1 MKEKYSEG
9 LKKLQNK
16 LENLSLIE
24 EILEVDRNF
33 EVHIKYTVN
42 NVEKDAIL
50 NVDSLKDLIIFSL
63 AELRD
68 REDEELEKIF
78 DRIKHKD

>member
-1 MKEKYSEG
+1 MKEEYNKE
-9 LKKLQNK
+9 LKKLQK
-16 LENLSLIE
+16 RLENLRLIE
-24 EILEVDRNF
+24 EVLGIGRNF
-33 EVHIKYTVN
+33 EVHIKYTIN
-42 NVEKDAIL
+42 NEKRDTNL
-50 NVDSLKDLIIFSL
+50 NIDSLKDLVIFSL

>member
-1 MKEKYSEG
+1 MKEKYNEE
-9 LKKLQNK
+9 LKKLQK
-16 LENLSLIE
+16 KIENLSLIE

-33 EVHIKYTVN
+33 EVHVKYTIN
-42 NVEKDAIL
+42 NVEKDTIL

-68 REDEELEKIF
+68 KKDEELEKIF
-78 DRIKHKD
+78 DRIKHQD

>member
-33 EVHIKYTVN
+33 EVHVKYTVN

>member
-1 MKEKYSEG
+1 MKEEYNEE
-9 LKKLQNK
+9 LKKLQK
-16 LENLSLIE
+16 KIENLSLIE

-33 EVHIKYTVN
+33 EVHVKYTIN
-42 NVEKDAIL
+42 NVEKDTIL

-68 REDEELEKIF
+68 RKDEELEKIF

>member
-1 MKEKYSEG
+1 MKEKYNEE
-9 LKKLQNK
+9 LKKLQKK

-33 EVHIKYTVN
+33 EVHIKYIIN
-42 NVEKDAIL
+42 NVEKDTNL
-50 NVDSLKDLIIFSL
+50 NIDSLKDLIIFSL

>member
-1 MKEKYSEG
+1 MKEKYNEE
-9 LKKLQNK
+9 LKKLQK
-16 LENLSLIE
+16 KIENLNLIE

-33 EVHIKYTVN
+33 EVHVKYTIN
-42 NVEKDAIL
+42 NVEKDTIL

-68 REDEELEKIF
+68 KKDEELEKIF